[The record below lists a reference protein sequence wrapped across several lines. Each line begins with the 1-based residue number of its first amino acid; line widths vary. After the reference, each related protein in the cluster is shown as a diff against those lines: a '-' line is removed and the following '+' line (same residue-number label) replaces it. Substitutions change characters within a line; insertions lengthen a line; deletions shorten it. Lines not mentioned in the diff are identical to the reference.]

1 MELRGLGGG
10 EPTTNRTPLL
20 PVAPVIATHRERAG
34 RVKGAQRRSG
44 PLTRLSA
51 PGQSGT
57 GATAN
62 QEAIA
67 PGKLGATLAGT
78 GAEAKQFWLFLPE
91 GKLALTSVRILK
103 QHPGAHKTRAPADPT
118 LTYGRERPRRTAPG
132 PHLRCGGGVAHAPS
146 LLRHLCWGAY
156 RAAQTAARPGSARPA
171 STSAPSMDCG
181 ASVSAVPLECIPVG
195 KWPPLRDGGPTAP

>member
-1 MELRGLGGG
+1 MQSRPETRRSD
-10 EPTTNRTPLL
+10 NCDQRK
-20 PVAPVIATHRERAG
+20 RAG

-118 LTYGRERPRRTAPG
+118 LTYGRVRPRRTAPG

-156 RAAQTAARPGSARPA
+156 RAAQTAALLARSDQHQHRLRQWIA
-171 STSAPSMDCG
+171 AP
-181 ASVSAVPLECIPVG
+181 P
-195 KWPPLRDGGPTAP
+195 

>member
-1 MELRGLGGG
+1 V
-10 EPTTNRTPLL
+10 
-20 PVAPVIATHRERAG
+20 PVAPVIAKHRERAG

-62 QEAIA
+62 QEAIT
-67 PGKLGATLAGT
+67 PGKLGATTAGT

-91 GKLALTSVRILK
+91 GNLALTSVRFSDSI
-103 QHPGAHKTRAPADPT
+103 PARTTRAPQADPT
-118 LTYGRERPRRTAPG
+118 LTWGRERLRRSALGPRAQRT
-132 PHLRCGGGVAHAPS
+132 GGVAHAPS

-156 RAAQTAARPGSARPA
+156 RAAQTAALLARPDQHQHRLRQSIA
-171 STSAPSMDCG
+171 AP
-181 ASVSAVPLECIPVG
+181 P
-195 KWPPLRDGGPTAP
+195 

>member
-1 MELRGLGGG
+1 MSRRVRDNRQDYAGPTRFLRVSNDRDKLLVGGKLVWRVRTWSG
-10 EPTTNRTPLL
+10 EPTRNRTPLL
-20 PVAPVIATHRERAG
+20 PVAPVIAKHRERAG

-62 QEAIA
+62 QEAIT

-91 GKLALTSVRILK
+91 GKLALTSVRILG
-103 QHPGAHKTRAPADPT
+103 QHSGARTTRAPQQI
-118 LTYGRERPRRTAPG
+118 
-132 PHLRCGGGVAHAPS
+132 
-146 LLRHLCWGAY
+146 RH
-156 RAAQTAARPGSARPA
+156 
-171 STSAPSMDCG
+171 
-181 ASVSAVPLECIPVG
+181 
-195 KWPPLRDGGPTAP
+195 